1 MDFVKRCWAEIDLG
15 SVVYNYG
22 LFKNKLSGGAKI
34 IAVIKANAY
43 GHGANEIARELS
55 AGGCD
60 FFAVSNI
67 TEAANL
73 RKYGIRGEIL
83 MLGYT
88 PAEYAAQLAENEV
101 YQAVFSREYA
111 ELLNERAKRD
121 GVKVKAF
128 LKIDSGMGR
137 LGFDAFNHENAVREI
152 EKVSEFSNIEIAG
165 AFTHFAVADN
175 RDSESIDYTLKQGE
189 LFRALLDKVRGKG
202 IEILFEI
209 CCNSAAGHFLPA
221 LHMNGIRL
229 GISLYGLSP
238 SNKEIEGLPLRQVM
252 TLKTVVSMVKTLPA
266 GRSVSYGRTYIC
278 DGDTKV
284 ATVCIGYADGYPR
297 KLSNKG
303 FMWAGG
309 RRVPVIGR
317 VCMDQ
322 VMLDVTGLD
331 VKMGDEVI
339 VFGDGSDITADELAR
354 LTDTIN
360 YEITC
365 GISARVP
372 RVYIKGGKVVSVRDN
387 TY

>member
-15 SVVYNYG
+15 NAAYNYE
-22 LFKNKLSGGAKI
+22 LFRKKLSGNAKI

-43 GHGANEIARELS
+43 GHGANEIAEELS
-55 AGGCD
+55 ANGCD

-67 TEAANL
+67 TEAVNL
-73 RKYGIRGEIL
+73 RKKGIKGKIL

-88 PAEYAAQLAENEV
+88 PVEYAVSLSENGI
-101 YQAVFSREYA
+101 YQAVFSKEYA
-111 ELLNERAKRD
+111 ELLNARAKQG

-137 LGFDAFNHENAVREI
+137 LGFDAFDQKKAAGEI
-152 EKVSEFSNIEIAG
+152 AEVSRLANIEIAG

-175 RDSESIDYTLKQGE
+175 RDGESIDYTLRQGE
-189 LFRALLDKVRGKG
+189 RFRALADRLRGEG
-202 IEILFEI
+202 IKIPFEI

-238 SNKEIEGLPLRQVM
+238 SNNKIEGLPLKQVM

-266 GRSVSYGRTYIC
+266 GRSVSYGRTYTC
-278 DGDTKV
+278 ARDTKI

-303 FMWAGG
+303 FMWVGG

-322 VMLDVTGLD
+322 VMLDVTGTD
-331 VKMGDEVI
+331 VKMGDEAI
-339 VFGDGSDITADELAR
+339 VFGNGSDITADELAR

-372 RVYIKGGKVVSVRDN
+372 RVYVKGGKIVSVRDN